1 MTSPPTSQPPQQ
13 PPHTQQP
20 QTASLARRT
29 PLPPLEPAE
38 RDRWLSRWSNEQSR
52 ALGVSAV
59 DVQRSYAHFIVE
71 QPYGDERDAD
81 PSYFLA
87 ALLYAADIAAVAAAN
102 AGVDT
107 SRQQGNGTASLHMN
121 FLASP
126 QSPVDVEARVTHWG
140 EYQALC
146 EMSARDRSGSMIAQ
160 GLSAYS
166 LRPKGDGPSIIP
178 AEGPR

>member
-1 MTSPPTSQPPQQ
+1 MTSQPPQSPSAPQ
-13 PPHTQQP
+13 QQQQQQQP
-20 QTASLARRT
+20 ASLARRT

-38 RDRWLSRWSNEQSR
+38 RDRWLGRWSNEQSQ
-52 ALGVSAV
+52 ALGVRAV

-71 QPYGDERDAD
+71 QPYGDERDDD

-166 LRPKGDGPSIIP
+166 LRPRGDGPPIIP
-178 AEGPR
+178 LEGPR